1 MEQTNQT
8 LLQKIYDNKGFLDK
22 YGGSTFVTIIT
33 LLVFF
38 IAISYFY
45 VMSNVKH
52 IKKNWVKERCSP
64 TVIPFAG
71 LINKSLDKGAMESTS
86 ENFTQC
92 INNILF
98 GVAKNSFSPIEYATS
113 SVGAVIKGLMENINN
128 IRRKIA
134 DMLNQITGIVGEIM
148 GKAFAFLIPLQRIL
162 SKMMTIAKKAQ
173 ATMVVSMYNV
183 VAGYLG
189 IRAFM
194 GTFVDLLIIFLVML
208 TAIITPLLFFFFTIP
223 LAIPGLIVY
232 GIVAAFTLVIIT
244 GMSDILHMTK
254 AAVPPKPRCFDGNTI
269 LYDTEKNPIAIKDI
283 VIGTKLYDGS
293 IVNATFVLSS
303 HQMEMYRYKGT
314 IVSGNHYVMDSNG
327 WTTVSEM
334 EDAEK
339 IADYREPF
347 IYCINTTTKLI
358 SINGAIYSDWDSLD
372 DMDIIDLRLSCKA
385 YLPKHFTYDAIHKN
399 LVGGFHGDTMVE
411 LDSGECVPIRNV
423 EVNDVLRFGERILGK
438 VEIDATTTC
447 VKEYTIGGNVFIG
460 GPNNIVYDNDIG
472 IKSTLNMDGKILT
485 DPPKKLYHFI
495 TDSNY
500 MIIHGTQFV
509 DYDGNLEK
517 FLEGPQITHMFQ

>member
-22 YGGSTFVTIIT
+22 YGGSTFVTLIT
-33 LLVFF
+33 VLIF
-38 IAISYFY
+38 IGAILYFH
-45 VMSNVKH
+45 VMSQVKP
-52 IKKNWVKERCSP
+52 IKKNWIKERCSP

-71 LINKSLDKGAMESTS
+71 LINKSPHKGVLESTS
-86 ENFTQC
+86 ENFSQC
-92 INNILF
+92 INNILL
-98 GVAKNSFSPIEYATS
+98 GVAKRSFNPIEYATA
-113 SVGAVIKGLMENINN
+113 SVGAVINSLMENINN

-134 DMLNQITGIVGEIM
+134 DMLNQITGIIGEIM
-148 GKAFAFLIPLQRIL
+148 GKAFAFLIPLQRML

-194 GTFVDLLIIFLVML
+194 GTFVDLLIIFLVTL

-254 AAVPPKPRCFDGNTI
+254 AAVPPKPRCFDGETI
-269 LYDTEKNPIAIKDI
+269 IYDSNRNPIAIKDLK
-283 VIGTKLYDGS
+283 IGSKLHDGS

-303 HQMEMYRYKGT
+303 HQMEMYRYKGS
-314 IVSGNHYVMDSNG
+314 IVSGNHYVLDSDG
-327 WTTVSEM
+327 WTTVAEM

-339 IADYREPF
+339 IEDYREPF

-372 DMDIIDLRLSCKA
+372 DMDIIDLRVSCKA
-385 YLPKHFTYDAIHKN
+385 YLPQHFTYDAIHKN

-411 LDSGECVPIRNV
+411 LDTGECVPIRNV

-447 VKEYTIGGNVFIG
+447 VKQYTIGGHTFIG

-472 IKSTLNMDGKILT
+472 IKSTLNMDNKIIAN
-485 DPPKKLYHFI
+485 PPEKLYHLI

-500 MIIHGTQFV
+500 IILNGTQFV

-517 FLEGPQITHMFQ
+517 FLEGPQITYMFQ